1 VDAYSFSCVKRIK
14 KDVDVTTIKF
24 VNIKLGIPD
33 QPYDSVFK
41 KDFWPNS
48 VKVKRFIHRERA
60 IVVGDGIL
68 FNFTEPGQTSTS
80 SHPSKNPS
88 VRLKLRASI
97 QLMVSRATLTAIT
110 TVNCNKCALH
120 FGKLF

>member
-88 VRLKLRASI
+88 VRRHWRRYFCGTSFSSLAINNSNGLR
-97 QLMVSRATLTAIT
+97 QL
-110 TVNCNKCALH
+110 
-120 FGKLF
+120 